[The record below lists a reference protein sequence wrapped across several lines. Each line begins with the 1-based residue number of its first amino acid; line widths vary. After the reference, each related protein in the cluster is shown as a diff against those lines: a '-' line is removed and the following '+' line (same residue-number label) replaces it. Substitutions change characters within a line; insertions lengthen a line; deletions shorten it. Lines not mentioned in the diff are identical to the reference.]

1 MPAVWLKP
9 SKEKSVHHR
18 HPWIFSGAI
27 ARLDNGVPPG
37 AIVEVLDAAGNWL
50 ARGYLNPHS
59 QIVVRLLT
67 WDESEPIDRA
77 FWESRLRHAWQ
88 RREALQLNASTNAYR
103 IVHAESDGLPG
114 LIVDRYA
121 DWLVLQSLTLGIE
134 QWKPLLA
141 ELLLEITGSKG
152 VYERSDAEVR
162 SHEGLRFANGLLRG
176 SQPPAPVVIQEHGH
190 LFTVDVYHGHKTGF
204 YLDQRENRRR
214 VGSLCSDA
222 QVLNVFAYTGG
233 FAVYALAAGARS
245 VTNVDSSKDALRL
258 ADANVALN
266 QLPGTVLSFEGD
278 AFQVLRQ
285 LRDDGLRYDVVILDP
300 PKFAFS
306 RAQVLAATRGYK
318 DINLLGMQLLR
329 PGGLLATFS
338 CSGLVSEEL
347 FQKVVFGASIDAGRE
362 VRIIERLS
370 QGADHPVLLSFPEAA
385 YLKGFLARVE

>member
-1 MPAVWLKP
+1 MPKVWLKP
-9 SKEKSVHHR
+9 DKEKSVHHR

-27 ARLDNGVPPG
+27 ARLDSGVPPG

-50 ARGYLNPHS
+50 ARGYMNPHS

-67 WDESEPIDRA
+67 WDDSEPIDRA
-77 FWESRLRHAWQ
+77 FWEGRLRHAWL

-121 DWLVLQSLTLGIE
+121 DWLVLQSLALGIE

-141 ELLLEITGSKG
+141 ELLLEITDSKG

-176 SQPPAPVVIQEHGH
+176 SQPPAPVVIQEHSH
-190 LFTVDVYHGHKTGF
+190 LFSVDVYHGHKTGF

-214 VGSLCSDA
+214 VGSLCADA

-233 FAVYALAAGARS
+233 FAIYALAAGARS

-266 QLPGTVLSFEGD
+266 QLPGRVLSIEGD

-285 LRDDGLRYDVVILDP
+285 LRDDGLRYDAVILDP

>member
-1 MPAVWLKP
+1 MPKVWLKP
-9 SKEKSVHHR
+9 GKEKSVLHH

-27 ARLDNGVPPG
+27 ARMDNGVPPG

-77 FWESRLRHAWQ
+77 FWEGRLRRAWL
-88 RREALQLNASTNAYR
+88 RRTDLQLDASTNAYR

-162 SHEGLRFANGLLRG
+162 SHEGLRFTNGLLMG
-176 SQPPAPVVIQEHGH
+176 GQPPSPVVIRELGH

-204 YLDQRENRRR
+204 YLDQRENRNR
-214 VGSLCSDA
+214 VGSLCADA

-266 QLPGTVLSFEGD
+266 QLPGSVLSLEGD

-285 LRDDGLRYDVVILDP
+285 LRDDGLRYDAVILDP

-318 DINLLGMQLLR
+318 DINLLGIQLLR

-370 QGADHPVLLSFPEAA
+370 QGSDHPVLLSFPEAA

>member
-1 MPAVWLKP
+1 MPTVWLKP
-9 SKEKSVHHR
+9 GKEKSIHNR
-18 HPWIFSGAI
+18 HPWIFSGAV
-27 ARLDNGVPPG
+27 ARMDNGIPPG
-37 AIVEVLDAAGNWL
+37 AVVEVVDAAGNWL
-50 ARGYLNPHS
+50 ARGYVNPHS
-59 QIVVRLLT
+59 QIVVRVLT

-77 FWESRLRHAWQ
+77 FWESRLRRAWA
-88 RREALQLNASTNAYR
+88 RRQLIAQDTTTNAYR
-103 IVHAESDGLPG
+103 IVHAESDDLPG

-134 QWKPLLA
+134 QWKPLIA
-141 ELLLEITGSKG
+141 ELLLEITDSKG

-162 SHEGLRFANGLLRG
+162 SHEGLRFANGLLLG
-176 SQPPAPVVIQEHGH
+176 SQPPAPVVIQENSR
-190 LFTVDVYHGHKTGF
+190 LFSVDVYHGHKTGF

-214 VGSLCSDA
+214 IGALCADA

-233 FAVYALAAGARS
+233 FTVYALAAGARS
-245 VTNVDSSKDALRL
+245 VANVDSSKDALRL

-266 QLPGTVLSFEGD
+266 QLPSSVLSLEGD

-285 LRDDGLRYDVVILDP
+285 LRDDGMRYDVVILDP

-318 DINLLGMQLLR
+318 DINLMGMQLLR

-338 CSGLVSEEL
+338 CSGLVSEDL
-347 FQKVVFGASIDAGRE
+347 FQKVVFGASIDASRE

-370 QGADHPVLLSFPEAA
+370 QGSDHPVLLSFPESA